1 LTMVMTLLVMFW
13 AIDGLLDMGEGRS
26 DATGF
31 APTMA
36 LRAADGKGAAPSH
49 RRTPWARIAGNHA

>member
-1 LTMVMTLLVMFW
+1 
-13 AIDGLLDMGEGRS
+13 MGEGRS

-36 LRAADGKGAAPSH
+36 LRAADGKGAAPSQ
-49 RRTPWARIAGNHA
+49 RRAWLDAHSWQPRLTGRAAPA